1 MKDFYSFEIE
11 LKDGTT
17 ITSGNDYLPESVV
30 RVSLIPQI
38 TILPL
43 PRHDIIFTD
52 FKFVKR
58 FGRGFL
64 KQGTGMKEYLQC
76 VITTWFRMYLKCSNG
91 NILITE
97 QNYELYL

>member
-1 MKDFYSFEIE
+1 LKDFYSFEIE

-38 TILPL
+38 AIL

-76 VITTWFRMYLKCSNG
+76 IITTQFRFYLKSSNG
-91 NILITE
+91 AVLITE

>member
-30 RVSLIPQI
+30 RVSF
-38 TILPL
+38 LPIDVIL

-64 KQGTGMKEYLQC
+64 KQGTGIKEYLQC
-76 VITTWFRMYLKCSNG
+76 VVTNEFRFYLKSSNG
-91 NILITE
+91 AVLITE

>member
-1 MKDFYSFEIE
+1 LKDFYSFEIE

-38 TILPL
+38 TILP
-43 PRHDIIFTD
+43 RHDIIFTD

-76 VITTWFRMYLKCSNG
+76 IITTQFRFYLKSSNG
-91 NILITE
+91 AVLITE

>member
-17 ITSGNDYLPESVV
+17 ITSGNNYLPESVV

-38 TILPL
+38 AIL

-64 KQGTGMKEYLQC
+64 KQGSGMKEYIQC
-76 VITTWFRMYLKCSNG
+76 IVTDFFRVYLKCSNG
-91 NILITE
+91 TVLITNK
-97 QNYELYL
+97 NYELYL

>member
-38 TILPL
+38 TILP
-43 PRHDIIFTD
+43 RHDIIFTD

-76 VITTWFRMYLKCSNG
+76 IITTQFRFYLKSSNG
-91 NILITE
+91 AVLITE